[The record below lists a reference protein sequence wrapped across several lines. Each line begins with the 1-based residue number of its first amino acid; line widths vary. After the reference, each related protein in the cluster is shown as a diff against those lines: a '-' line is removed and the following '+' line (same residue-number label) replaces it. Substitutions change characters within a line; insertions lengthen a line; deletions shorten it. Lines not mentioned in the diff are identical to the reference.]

1 MNNSITIVECP
12 RDAMQGWHR
21 MIGTDE
27 KVAYINQLLKVGFHT
42 LDCVS
47 FVSPK
52 AIPQMADS
60 AEVLAKIDWEHSK
73 TRLLAIVAN
82 LKGAQ
87 AAVAFPQVAYLGFP
101 FSISETFQQLNT
113 NSSVSESWNRLKEMN
128 ALCNLHGKQL
138 VVYISM
144 GFGNPY
150 GDLYDEEVIAEW
162 LTKMEREGIR
172 IVSLA
177 DTVGLASPEM
187 VNRITQATIS
197 AFPGLE
203 IGVHLHSLAEGFS
216 EKLDA
221 ALLAGCHRFD
231 GAINGIGGCPMAQN
245 TLVGNMDTLRMI
257 DFFEKKGLTTGI
269 NRQELDKAVQM
280 ARQIFE

>member
-1 MNNSITIVECP
+1 MTTNIKIIECP

-21 MIGTDE
+21 MIGTEE
-27 KVAYINQLLKVGFHT
+27 KINYLNQLLQVGFDT

-60 AEVLAKIDWEHSK
+60 AVVLAGIDWKESK
-73 TRLLAIVAN
+73 TKLLAIVAN

-87 AAVAFPQVAYLGFP
+87 AAVDFNQITYLGFP
-101 FSISETFQQLNT
+101 FSISEKFQQLNT
-113 NSSVSESWNRLKEMN
+113 NSSITESWERVKEIN
-128 ALCNLHGKQL
+128 QLCKTNGKQL

-150 GDLYDEEVIAEW
+150 GDRYNEEVIAEW
-162 LTKMEREGIR
+162 IMNMQQEGIQ

-177 DTVGLASPEM
+177 DTVGLATPEM
-187 VNRITQATIS
+187 IHNITKATIHS
-197 AFPGLE
+197 FPGME
-203 IGVHLHSLAEGFS
+203 IGVHLHSAAEGFS
-216 EKLDA
+216 EKMDA
-221 ALLAGCHRFD
+221 AFLAGCTRYD

-245 TLVGNMDTLRMI
+245 SLVGNMDTRRI
-257 DFFEKKGLTTGI
+257 NEFFHQKGI
-269 NRQELDKAVQM
+269 NTDLDPVQLEKAVQL
-280 ARQIFE
+280 AGQIFE